1 MVGDQLREGGAIQS
15 RMGCPGGLNLAPS
28 PVWPWRIWQADVC
41 SSKTFRQGLLEA
53 TTMWESSGPRN
64 RTSNTSSL

>member
-1 MVGDQLREGGAIQS
+1 MVREQLWQGGAIQS
-15 RMGCPGGLNLAPS
+15 WVKFGGAGLAPS

-41 SSKTFRQGLLEA
+41 SSNTFRQGLLEA
-53 TTMWESSGPRN
+53 TTTWESLGPRN